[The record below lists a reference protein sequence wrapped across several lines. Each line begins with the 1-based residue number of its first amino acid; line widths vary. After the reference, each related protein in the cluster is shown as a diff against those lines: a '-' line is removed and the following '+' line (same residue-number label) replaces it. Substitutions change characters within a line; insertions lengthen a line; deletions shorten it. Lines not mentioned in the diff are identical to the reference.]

1 MELGESRL
9 KIIILIHRFKS
20 QFLLKH
26 KKERQHMQEL
36 ENKVA
41 WITGSA
47 SGIGRGIAHVLANH
61 GADMVIA
68 DVALEKAEE
77 TAAEIRAKGSKCIAI
92 HHNVTNRESSEKAL
106 AQIIEEFGKLDILVN
121 NVGVAS
127 QMSFDQVTEQEW
139 DRINNINTK
148 GTFLV
153 SQVVSSYF
161 VENKSGKIINIASF
175 CGKEAIPEY
184 LPYNVSKFGVVAMTQ
199 TLALELAVH
208 NINVNAVC
216 PGIVRTT
223 MWDGLSD
230 TQWQMQVERVPLKR
244 GQTSEEIGEAVSF
257 LASERARNITGV
269 SLGVTGG
276 LSIW

>member
-1 MELGESRL
+1 M
-9 KIIILIHRFKS
+9 K
-20 QFLLKH
+20 
-26 KKERQHMQEL
+26 EL
-36 ENKVA
+36 ENKVV

-61 GADMVIA
+61 GADIVIA
-68 DVALEKAEE
+68 DIASDKAEE
-77 TAAEIRAKGSKCIAI
+77 TATEIRAKGRKCIAI
-92 HHNVTNRESSEKAL
+92 HHNVTKRESSEKAL
-106 AQIIEEFGKLDILVN
+106 AQILEAFGKLDILVN
-121 NVGVAS
+121 NAGVAS
-127 QMSFDQVTEQEW
+127 QVSFDQVTEQEW
-139 DRINNINTK
+139 DWINNINTK

-153 SQVVSSYF
+153 SQVVASYF

-184 LPYNVSKFGVVAMTQ
+184 LPSNVSKFGVVAITQ

-223 MWDGLSD
+223 MWDGLAD
-230 TQWQMQVERVPLKR
+230 TQWKTQVERVPLKR
-244 GQTSEEIGEAVSF
+244 GQTSEDIGEAVSF